1 MAIQAQPHPDWQA
14 FGETFGFDVPTR
26 YPAETHGM
34 FNSIMA
40 ADAAITPTLL
50 HMSRRTRWV
59 CRALAALLLAGRTPK
74 TGSDLRQQLQLE
86 AAVGVL
92 LMVAALTGR
101 MKFLEKAYWLIG
113 GLLIVANSL
122 MTQIE

>member
-1 MAIQAQPHPDWQA
+1 MAIQAQPHPYQQA
-14 FGETFGFDVPTR
+14 FGETFGLDVPTR
-26 YPAETHGM
+26 YPAETHGL

-50 HMSRRTRWV
+50 HMSRRTRLI
-59 CRALAALLLAGRTPK
+59 CRALAAVLLAGRARS
-74 TGSDLRQQLQLE
+74 GSDLRQQLQLE

-92 LMVAALTGR
+92 LMVAALMGR

-122 MTQIE
+122 MTQVE